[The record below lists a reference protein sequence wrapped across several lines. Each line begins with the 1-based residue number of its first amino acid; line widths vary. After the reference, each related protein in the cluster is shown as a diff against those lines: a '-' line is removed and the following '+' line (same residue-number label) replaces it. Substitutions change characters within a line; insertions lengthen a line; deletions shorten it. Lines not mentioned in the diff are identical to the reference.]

1 MFVPRE
7 FLPREFLPREFRTQT
22 SEEHLEEVLVRTLAQ
37 YRRRAE
43 LLPQSVVLIETLE
56 LLT

>member
-1 MFVPRE
+1 M